1 MSLANDFQ
9 VFVERLIPDKLE
21 EMNTTI
27 GEIAKKLNKEYYNL
41 DKEDKEHM
49 YVVGSV
55 GRGTAIKGVS
65 DLDLIFDLPEDTYK
79 KFDGYG
85 ENSNGQ
91 SALLQEVKNI
101 LKTRYPKTDISG
113 DGQVVVIE
121 FTNYKVELV
130 PGFRQK
136 DDSFKYPNTHNGG
149 SWKKTDPLPEI
160 EASKK
165 MAEETN
171 NVFTHI
177 CNMLRAW
184 KNNIGFK
191 FGGLLIDS
199 LVYKFL
205 NENEE
210 YKDIDYV
217 DYFDMAKAVFEF
229 LKGLDK
235 EQTYW
240 YALGS
245 NQQVYNCDNGKF
257 ITKANKAYNIISEY
271 NGDEIDIN
279 ERLEEIFGKEFPEN
293 EYLLE
298 SEYTVVA
305 RRTEQ
310 FINQIC
316 SVDIQFNLKIDCE
329 VTQDGYRP
337 YYLRYMLRHGIL
349 LKKNKSLKFE
359 IQGSDVPGGVD
370 SCDIYWKVRNVGDEA
385 LRLNQI
391 RGQVIKTNSDI
402 HRERTSFR
410 GAHYVECYL
419 VKNGVCI
426 ARDKIEVP
434 ISES

>member
-1 MSLANDFQ
+1 MSLANDFKI
-9 VFVERLIPDKLE
+9 FVEGLIPDKLE
-21 EMNTTI
+21 EMTTTV
-27 GEIAKKLNKEYYNL
+27 GEIAKKLNKEYYSL
-41 DKEDKEHM
+41 DKENSEHM
-49 YVVGSV
+49 YIVGSV
-55 GRGTAIKGVS
+55 GRGTSIRGVS

-136 DDSFKYPNTHNGG
+136 DNSFKYPNTHNGG

-160 EASKK
+160 QASKK
-165 MAEETN
+165 TAKETN
-171 NVFTHI
+171 NVFIHI

-205 NENEE
+205 NENDE
-210 YKDIDYV
+210 YKNIDYV
-217 DYFDMAKAVFEF
+217 DYFNMVKAVFEF

-235 EQTYW
+235 EQVYW

-245 NQQVYNCDNGKF
+245 NQQVYNSDNGKF
-257 ITKANKAYNIISEY
+257 ITKANNAYNIISEY
-271 NGDEIDIN
+271 NGDEAEIN
-279 ERLEEIFGKEFPEN
+279 EKLEEIFGKEFPAN
-293 EYLLE
+293 EYLVE
-298 SEYTVVA
+298 SEYTIVA
-305 RRTEQ
+305 RKTEQ
-310 FINQIC
+310 FINQLY
-316 SVDIQFNLKIDCE
+316 SVDIRFNLKIDCE

-337 YYLRYMLRHGIL
+337 YYLRYMLRNGIL

-359 IQGSDVPGGVD
+359 IQSCDVPDGVD
-370 SCDIYWKVRNVGDEA
+370 SCDIYWKVRNVGNEA

-391 RGQVIKTNSDI
+391 RGQIIKTNNTI
-402 HRERTSFR
+402 HREKTLFK

-426 ARDKIEVP
+426 ARDRIEVP
-434 ISES
+434 IS

>member
-1 MSLANDFQ
+1 MSLAKDFQ
-9 VFVERLIPDKLE
+9 DFVEKLIPNKLE
-21 EMNTTI
+21 EMTTTA
-27 GEIAKKLNKEYYNL
+27 GEIAKKLNKEYYGL
-41 DKEDKEHM
+41 DGESTEHM
-49 YVVGSV
+49 YIVGSV

-79 KFDGYG
+79 KYDGYG

-101 LKTRYPKTDISG
+101 LKVRYPKTDMSG

-130 PGFRQK
+130 PGFKQK
-136 DDSFKYPNTHNGG
+136 DNSFKYPDTHNGG

-160 EASKK
+160 QASEK

-171 NVFTHI
+171 DVFIHI

-205 NENEE
+205 NENNE
-210 YKDIDYV
+210 YKNADYV
-217 DYFDMAKAVFEF
+217 DYFNMVKAVFNF
-229 LKGLDK
+229 LKKLDK
-235 EQTYW
+235 EQVYW

-257 ITKANKAYNIISEY
+257 ITKASNVCDMISDY
-271 NGDEIDIN
+271 NGNEIDIN
-279 ERLEEIFGKEFPEN
+279 EKLENIFGKDFPAN
-293 EYLLE
+293 EYFME
-298 SEYTVVA
+298 SEYATVA
-305 RRTEQ
+305 RKTEQ
-310 FINQIC
+310 FINQLC
-316 SVDIQFNLKIDCE
+316 PVDIQFNLKIDCE

-337 YYLRYMLRHGIL
+337 YLLRYMLRNGIL

-359 IQGSDVPGGVD
+359 IQSCDVPEGVE
-370 SCDIYWKVRNVGDEA
+370 SCDIYWKVRNVGNEA

-391 RGQVIKTNSDI
+391 RGQVVKTNSI
-402 HRERTSFR
+402 THRERTSFR

-426 ARDKIEVP
+426 ARDRIEVP
-434 ISES
+434 IS

>member
-9 VFVERLIPDKLE
+9 TFVERLIPDKLE
-21 EMNTTI
+21 EMTTTV
-27 GEIAKKLNKEYYNL
+27 GEIAKKLNKEYYDL
-41 DKEDKEHM
+41 DKENREHM
-49 YVVGSV
+49 YIVGSV
-55 GRGTAIKGVS
+55 GRGTAIRGVS

-79 KFDGYG
+79 KYDGYG

-136 DDSFKYPNTHNGG
+136 DNSFKYPDTHDGG

-160 EASKK
+160 QTSKK
-165 MAEETN
+165 ITKETN
-171 NVFTHI
+171 NVFIHI

-205 NENEE
+205 NENVE
-210 YKDIDYV
+210 YTNVGYD
-217 DYFDMAKAVFEF
+217 DYFNMVKAVFKF
-229 LKGLDK
+229 LKGLDR
-235 EQTYW
+235 EQVYW

-245 NQQVYNCDNGKF
+245 NQKVYNCDNGKF
-257 ITKANKAYNIISEY
+257 ITKANKVYDMISEY
-271 NGDEIDIN
+271 SGDEIDIN
-279 ERLEEIFGKEFPEN
+279 EKLVKIFGNDFPKN
-293 EYLLE
+293 EYFME
-298 SEYTVVA
+298 SEFSIVA

-310 FINQIC
+310 FITQLC

-337 YYLRYMLRHGIL
+337 YYLRYMLRNGIL

-359 IQGSDVPGGVD
+359 IQSCDVPEGVE

-391 RGQVIKTNSDI
+391 RGQVIKTNSTI
-402 HRERTSFR
+402 HKERTSFR
-410 GAHYVECYL
+410 GAHYVECFL

-426 ARDKIEVP
+426 ARDRIEVP
-434 ISES
+434 IS

>member
-1 MSLANDFQ
+1 MSLTNDFQ
-9 VFVERLIPDKLE
+9 IFVERLIPDKLD
-21 EMNTTI
+21 EMTTTV
-27 GEIAKKLNKEYYNL
+27 GEIAKKLNKEYYDL
-41 DKEDKEHM
+41 DKENSVHM
-49 YVVGSV
+49 YIVGSV
-55 GRGTAIKGVS
+55 GRGTSIRGVS

-101 LKTRYPKTDISG
+101 LKTRYPKTNISG

-136 DDSFKYPNTHNGG
+136 DNSFKYPNTHNGG

-160 EASKK
+160 QASKK
-165 MAEETN
+165 TAEETN
-171 NVFTHI
+171 NVFIHI

-205 NENEE
+205 NDNEE
-210 YKDIDYV
+210 YKNIDYG
-217 DYFDMAKAVFEF
+217 DYFNMIKAVFKF
-229 LKGLDK
+229 LMELDRK
-235 EQTYW
+235 QVYW

-245 NQQVYNCDNGKF
+245 NQQVYNSDNGKF
-257 ITKANKAYNIISEY
+257 ITKANNAYNIISEY
-271 NGDEIDIN
+271 SGNEIEIN
-279 ERLEEIFGKEFPEN
+279 EKLEDIFGKEFPAN
-293 EYLLE
+293 EYLVE
-298 SEYTVVA
+298 SEYTIVS
-305 RRTEQ
+305 RKTEQ
-310 FINQIC
+310 FINQLC

-337 YYLRYMLRHGIL
+337 YYLRYMLKNGIL

-359 IQGSDVPGGVD
+359 IKSCDVPDGVG
-370 SCDIYWKVRNVGDEA
+370 SCDIYWKVRNVGNEA

-391 RGQVIKTNSDI
+391 RGQIIKTNNII
-402 HRERTSFR
+402 HKERTSFK

-426 ARDKIEVP
+426 ARDRIEVP
-434 ISES
+434 IS

>member
-1 MSLANDFQ
+1 
-9 VFVERLIPDKLE
+9 
-21 EMNTTI
+21 
-27 GEIAKKLNKEYYNL
+27 
-41 DKEDKEHM
+41 
-49 YVVGSV
+49 
-55 GRGTAIKGVS
+55 
-65 DLDLIFDLPEDTYK
+65 
-79 KFDGYG
+79 
-85 ENSNGQ
+85 
-91 SALLQEVKNI
+91 
-101 LKTRYPKTDISG
+101 
-113 DGQVVVIE
+113 
-121 FTNYKVELV
+121 
-130 PGFRQK
+130 
-136 DDSFKYPNTHNGG
+136 
-149 SWKKTDPLPEI
+149 
-160 EASKK
+160 
-165 MAEETN
+165 
-171 NVFTHI
+171 
-177 CNMLRAW
+177 MLRAW

-217 DYFDMAKAVFEF
+217 DYFNMAKAVFEF

-279 ERLEEIFGKEFPEN
+279 ERLGEIFGKEFPEN

-316 SVDIQFNLKIDCE
+316 SVDIKFNLKIDCE

-337 YYLRYMLRHGIL
+337 FYLRYMLRHGIL